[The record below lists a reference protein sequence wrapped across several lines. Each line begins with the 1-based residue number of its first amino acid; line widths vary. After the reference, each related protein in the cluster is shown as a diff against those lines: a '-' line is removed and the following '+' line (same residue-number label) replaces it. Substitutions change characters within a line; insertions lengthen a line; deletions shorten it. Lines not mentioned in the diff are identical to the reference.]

1 MDTTIGKEAAPTVS
15 VVMPLYN
22 KAEYVGPAVRSVLE
36 QTFTDLELVVVDDG
50 STDGS
55 AAVVQEMT
63 DPRIRLLRQENAGAP
78 AARNAGIAAARGHWV
93 AFLDA
98 DDAWRPEKLARQF
111 AVLDREPDLVWAGG
125 AYIWSGPG
133 PSVLER
139 NVPNHGWLRSP
150 EVIRDGLLAL
160 TDEWCLWTG
169 TIMVRRDVLLQLGG
183 FDTSLPTGDDV
194 LLWSRIAAL
203 NPPLAYVRTPIAHY
217 RSDVAASLT
226 QIQVRPGFVDIPYL
240 ARQLLALGTSL
251 LPERA
256 ELLRRQAD
264 RQLMTQA
271 KREIV
276 AGHWNAARTTLA
288 EAERLTPS
296 PRVARL
302 KLLVALPAWP
312 TVVACRWAVR
322 LNQSARRALRLL
334 STQAAPARH
343 GHETEEATGSSR

>member
-22 KAEYVGPAVRSVLE
+22 KAEYVGAAVRSVLE

-63 DPRIRLLRQENAGAP
+63 DRRIRLLRQENAGAP
-78 AARNAGIAAARGHWV
+78 AARNAGIAAARGCWI

-98 DDAWRPEKLARQF
+98 DDTWRPEKLARQL
-111 AVLDREPDLVWAGG
+111 AVLEREPDLVWAAG
-125 AYIWSGPG
+125 AYIWSAPG
-133 PSVLER
+133 PKIIER
-139 NVPNHGWLRSP
+139 NLSDQSWFRSP
-150 EVIRDGLLAL
+150 EVIEDGLLL
-160 TDEWCLWTG
+160 VDFPNLWTG
-169 TIMVRRDVLLQLGG
+169 TVLVRRDLLLQLGG

-203 NPPLAYVRTPIAHY
+203 HPPLAYVRTPIAHY

-226 QIQVRPGFVDIPYL
+226 QIQVQPGFVDIPYL

-251 LPERA
+251 PPERV
-256 ELLRRQAD
+256 ELLRRQAE
-264 RQLMTQA
+264 RQLVMQA
-271 KREIV
+271 KRQILGAYWE
-276 AGHWNAARTTLA
+276 AARATLA

-296 PRVARL
+296 RQVRRL
-302 KLLVALPAWP
+302 RLLVALPAWP
-312 TVVACRWAVR
+312 TILACRWAVR

-334 STQAAPARH
+334 SIQAAPTRH
-343 GHETEEATGSSR
+343 GHGTEEATGRSR